1 MKQILF
7 LLTLLIGLLS
17 FTQTQIGLDIDGEA
31 ENDASGDSVSLSA
44 DGTIVAI
51 GATANQGNGFLAGH
65 VRVFENIGGVWTQ
78 IGLDIDGEAEND
90 ESGYSVSL
98 SPDGS
103 TVAIGA
109 TRNDENGDASGHVR
123 IYENINNVWMQ
134 IGDDI
139 DGEAAFD
146 GLGNSVSLSL
156 DGSIIAISSPGS
168 SVNGD
173 GSGQVRVYKNINNV
187 WTQVGG
193 DINGEM
199 ADDFSGWSVSLSID
213 GSIVAISAPLNNG
226 NGVRSGHVRV
236 FKNINSVW
244 TQVGTDIDGEAEQ
257 DRSGYSLSL
266 SADGSIVAIG
276 ANRNDGFGPNSGHV
290 RVYKNIDNVWIQAG
304 GDIEG
309 EADGDRSGESV
320 SLSADGSIVAIG
332 SLRNDGSNGL
342 NSGHVRVYQNINNVW
357 IQAGTDIDGEASGD
371 GSGEHI
377 SLSADGSIVAIS
389 ASSNSGNAAFS
400 GQVRV
405 YDLSAVLSLNTF
417 VATQFSLYPNPAK
430 SQFTIQLENNTILEN
445 VNIYNNLGQ
454 LVLTSKKLI
463 LDISKLASGLYVVE
477 IETNKRK
484 SSKKMIIE

>member
-1 MKQILF
+1 MKHILF

-51 GATANQGNGFLAGH
+51 GAIANQGNGFLAGH

-290 RVYKNIDNVWIQAG
+290 RVYKNIDNVWIQEG

-477 IETNKRK
+477 IETNKGIFNK
-484 SSKKMIIE
+484 SLIKE

>member
-290 RVYKNIDNVWIQAG
+290 RVYKNIDNVWIQEG

>member
-244 TQVGTDIDGEAEQ
+244 IQVGTDIDGEAEQ

-290 RVYKNIDNVWIQAG
+290 RVYKNIDNVWIQEG